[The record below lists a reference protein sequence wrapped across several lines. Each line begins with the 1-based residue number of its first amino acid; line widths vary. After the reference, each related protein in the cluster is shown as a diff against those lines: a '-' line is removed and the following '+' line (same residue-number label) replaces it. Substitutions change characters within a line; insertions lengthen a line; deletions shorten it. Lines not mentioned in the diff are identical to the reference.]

1 MCLFLFISVVF
12 PVIINAR
19 LRIYIC
25 IVGLIPPL
33 QDSFDAYS
41 QNWIQIKGKRN
52 QHEPPYQVC
61 SLTANVVQ
69 QETDLVLPWV
79 LVARCHG
86 DGPWETISNP
96 LVVQGIAGT
105 VGREGVRRVEGRK
118 VRGGRTRW
126 GKQNMSS
133 FRGAPAEQGQVGC
146 HLNNVI
152 SSAWWGTITGVRFTT
167 WALVSLSAS
176 PQ

>member
-86 DGPWETISNP
+86 DGPWETISTH
-96 LVVQGIAGT
+96 LWCKASRVRWE
-105 VGREGVRRVEGRK
+105 GREWGGWREG
-118 VRGGRTRW
+118 RW

-133 FRGAPAEQGQVGC
+133 FRGALAEQGQVGC